1 VGRKPSIDRAAGAA
15 LLAAF
20 ARTGNKA
27 AAAREVGVSE
37 QAAKRFLA
45 DVPVAA
51 AAVVTTQAAA
61 VEQAGA
67 SLFDTRAA
75 LEGNY
80 RRVLRLLPPEDAPLS
95 HLDAAGVAALTG
107 VHREV
112 RAHVESGMK
121 LLALLVSVDEVR
133 AFQQAVLEEIGE
145 ADRATRDRI
154 VGRLQS
160 RHRLAAALGAHGGA

>member
-1 VGRKPSIDRAAGAA
+1 MGRSSTITPAVGRK
-15 LLAAF
+15 LLDAYR
-20 ARTGNKA
+20 RTGNKSA
-27 AAAREVGVSE
+27 AAAAAGVSVD
-37 QAAKRFLA
+37 AAKRFLK
-45 DVPVAA
+45 DVPSDA

-80 RRVLRLLPPEDAPLS
+80 RRVLRLLPPEGAQIA
-95 HLDAAGVAALTG
+95 HLDAAGMAALTG

-112 RAHVESGMK
+112 RAHIESGMK
-121 LLALLVSVDEVR
+121 LLSLLVSVDEVK

-154 VGRLQS
+154 VERLRS
-160 RHRLAAALGAHGGA
+160 RHRLAAALGAPGGA